1 MKRNV
6 HIHDMFLCLFYK
18 QNRFLQGI
26 SLKAFWSLFTQP
38 VMHPTNSLNRFL
50 PYQNIPTNS
59 STALVFCI
67 FSPIIPTKST
77 KKKFWSKKII
87 HHLFRKLP
95 FLPQSWSYPP
105 GRSRTLTPTMAE
117 TAKAAQ
123 QVLGVLFF
131 CNDFL
136 LMFSVS
142 LERLGVVVFFLGS
155 FGFGVYVS
163 SEIVVVRVFD
173 ECWWEKRSIGMYWVL
188 LDFKH
193 LVSWRNSSL

>member
-1 MKRNV
+1 
-6 HIHDMFLCLFYK
+6 
-18 QNRFLQGI
+18 
-26 SLKAFWSLFTQP
+26 
-38 VMHPTNSLNRFL
+38 
-50 PYQNIPTNS
+50 
-59 STALVFCI
+59 
-67 FSPIIPTKST
+67 
-77 KKKFWSKKII
+77 
-87 HHLFRKLP
+87 
-95 FLPQSWSYPP
+95 
-105 GRSRTLTPTMAE
+105 MAE

-142 LERLGVVVFFLGS
+142 LERLGVVVFFWGS

-193 LVSWRNSSL
+193 LVS